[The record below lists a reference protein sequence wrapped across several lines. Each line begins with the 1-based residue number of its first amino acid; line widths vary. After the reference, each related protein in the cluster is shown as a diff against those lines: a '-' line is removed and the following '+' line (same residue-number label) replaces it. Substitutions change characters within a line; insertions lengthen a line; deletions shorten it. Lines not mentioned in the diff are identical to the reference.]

1 MWKLFGH
8 HVWNDLR
15 HGVIGQWKKYAIAC
29 AVIVFICF
37 QYLPVLEFAHQT
49 GNVPLS
55 FGDYLF
61 YVLKGMAV
69 IRPEEMD
76 PEINVFWI
84 LYNFMI
90 VFIVSYY
97 PFKDLAGYGQQ
108 ILLRSRK
115 RSFWWLSKCIWAVTC
130 VLIYYLLTYCI
141 ISIFVL
147 FTGGNFS
154 IFLQCDISQ
163 TNALNIKDA
172 GVLLLIGI
180 ALPVAASVSLSLL
193 QLVLSLILKPI
204 LSIMIILALIV
215 LSIFICSDWA
225 IGNYTMVARSS
236 YMIAEGVD
244 PTNGLIIMGTLSVC
258 SVLAGLFVFKRK
270 NIFSH

>member
-29 AVIVFICF
+29 AVIAFICF
-37 QYLPVLEFAHQT
+37 QYLPMMELVHQT
-49 GNVPLS
+49 GGASLS
-55 FGDYLF
+55 FGDFLF
-61 YVLKGMAV
+61 WVLRGTV
-69 IRPEEMD
+69 LFHPETNM
-76 PEINVFWI
+76 FWI
-84 LYNFMI
+84 FYNFMI

-108 ILLRSRK
+108 ILLRSGK
-115 RSFWWLSKCIWAVTC
+115 RSFWWFGKCIWAVTC
-130 VLIYYLLTYCI
+130 VVIYYLLTYCI
-141 ISIFVL
+141 ISVFVL

-154 IFLQCDISQ
+154 IFLQCDIFQ
-163 TNALNIKDA
+163 TNALKIKDA